1 MYKRAI
7 LATLLACGPV
17 AAYAQTAPAPNGPA
31 LNRPAATAADRNAPS
46 PDAADAN
53 KLIGHKVVN
62 AQNETIGSI
71 NSVYIAPDG
80 KVDSV
85 MVGVGGFLGVG
96 EREVRLGWKDLHVMD
111 NGNKVTVDMT
121 KDQLKAM
128 PEYKYA
134 NAGWRGRAFNDKGP
148 WTADQHAAA
157 DARTTTDRSV
167 AANHA
172 SDQRTN
178 DVRTTSTGDFNASG
192 DMSTSAIVG
201 TRVRNAANDTVG
213 KVEDLYV
220 DKSGAIKTVV
230 VSVGGF
236 LGVGSKDVAV
246 KWSDIKFGRDG
257 DSIVLNTSWTK
268 DTLKAMPDYKYERRR
283 PADDQAAAP
292 PAKPR
297 Q

>member
-17 AAYAQTAPAPNGPA
+17 AAYAQTSPSAPAVD
-31 LNRPAATAADRNAPS
+31 RPAAASVDRNAPS

-53 KLIGHKVVN
+53 KLIGHKVQN

-71 NSVYIAPDG
+71 NSVYIAPSG

-85 MVGVGGFLGVG
+85 IVGVGGFLGMG
-96 EREVRLGWKDLHVMD
+96 EREARLNWKDLHVMD

-121 KDQLKAM
+121 KDQLKAL

-134 NAGWRGRAFNDKGP
+134 SASWRGRVFSDKGP
-148 WTADQHAAA
+148 WTADQRAAA
-157 DARTTTDRSV
+157 DARSTTDRNV
-167 AANHA
+167 AANRA
-172 SDQRTN
+172 SDQRTS
-178 DVRTTSTGDFNASG
+178 DTGRTTSTGDFNARG
-192 DMSTSAIVG
+192 DMATSAIIG
-201 TRVRNAANDTVG
+201 TRVRNDANDTVG

-220 DKSGAIKTVV
+220 DRNGAIKTVV

-283 PADDQAAAP
+283 PAADQAAAP